1 MYVVMRQGSVAL
13 QRIGGSKV
21 RSSSHN
27 NTVVE
32 SLLLVRNSRPTTG
45 SSSTSTSRRVKLL
58 VCFLLL
64 LVGFQWFSENFASLG
79 TVGLR
84 TVVFPL
90 VRPRCLPTI
99 CVRSLTTRVFSE
111 RTTRLLLSNYCGN
124 VHFNLLEGWSR
135 VPVAGP
141 SWKEPTRVGTFAFTF
156 LDDPTN

>member
-1 MYVVMRQGSVAL
+1 MFAPIWRDVQLVLAANVVMRQGSVAL

-90 VRPRCLPTI
+90 VRPHGWYDVINGTI
-99 CVRSLTTRVFSE
+99 YQVS
-111 RTTRLLLSNYCGN
+111 
-124 VHFNLLEGWSR
+124 
-135 VPVAGP
+135 
-141 SWKEPTRVGTFAFTF
+141 
-156 LDDPTN
+156 

>member
-1 MYVVMRQGSVAL
+1 MMRQGSVAL

-58 VCFLLL
+58 MVCFLLL

-99 CVRSLTTRVFSE
+99 CVLSLTTRVFSE

-124 VHFNLLEGWSR
+124 VHFNLLEGR
-135 VPVAGP
+135 AGFR
-141 SWKEPTRVGTFAFTF
+141 SMALYRRNLRAWGLLRSLFWTC
-156 LDDPTN
+156 